1 MLTTDRNSQRAWT
14 SFLIIITHIQ
24 RRTIAIH
31 TNTRVISLDLKMPIK
46 SNTFGILKEKLD
58 LS

>member
-24 RRTIAIH
+24 RTIAIH